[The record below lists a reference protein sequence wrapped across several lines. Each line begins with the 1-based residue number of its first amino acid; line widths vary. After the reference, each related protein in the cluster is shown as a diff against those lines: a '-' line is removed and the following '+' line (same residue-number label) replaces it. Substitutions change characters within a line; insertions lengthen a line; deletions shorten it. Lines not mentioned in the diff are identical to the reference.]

1 MVLVVTEMAQ
11 AETVAAMVLVVTVA
25 AMATVMLQAPI
36 LIGPTFRLLWSTHPT
51 TIEITLQF
59 TMIRTM
65 ENLMLNL

>member
-36 LIGPTFRLLWSTHPT
+36 LITPTF
-51 TIEITLQF
+51 
-59 TMIRTM
+59 
-65 ENLMLNL
+65 